1 MKGAWKLPAHS
12 GKVSRAKTHKL
23 KHRRLLAALQPIN
36 AEGIDSASGSH
47 FAFLVHAN
55 LLAETP
61 TAAAL
66 QGTSPGSDEELV
78 KQLSNPVSSLV
89 SVPFQNNFDFG
100 LGTGEGCATR

>member
-1 MKGAWKLPAHS
+1 MPKAS
-12 GKVSRAKTHKL
+12 T
-23 KHRRLLAALQPIN
+23 LL
-36 AEGIDSASGSH
+36 
-47 FAFLVHAN
+47 LVLTLLFWSTAN

-89 SVPFQNNFDFG
+89 NVPFQNNFDFG
-100 LGTGEGCATR
+100 LGTGDGQPTDTGWGVANQPAGRRSVLSG